1 MKKTLL
7 ACLFLSFKGTL
18 FSALNYTESNLSV
31 AFAYNTTPTIMG
43 ELAAGIDDGYTN
55 PYPIGFN
62 FQFGSVVYTDF
73 IASSNGWMSFNT
85 GVIGSDPANQLAG
98 NATQTANAERP
109 IIAPLWDDLDV
120 SGSGGNVNY
129 KLTGSAPN
137 RVLTV
142 EWKNMMWKNSALG
155 PVISFQVKLY
165 ETSNII
171 DFCYKAESS
180 SVSSGS
186 ASIGL
191 EGPSGTDFY
200 CLTNT
205 TATPG
210 VNHNVSEVTTINARP
225 ATNQV
230 YRWTN
235 NVTPTPIE
243 LLSFT
248 GMNKGSANLLEWS
261 TATETNND
269 FFSIERSADGSS
281 YSTILTTKG
290 AGNSTCVLRYNARD
304 EQPLKGV
311 NYYRLKQ
318 TDYDGKFSYS
328 EVISL
333 QNSVPEL
340 NVSVYPNPGSGE
352 FTLHCTGAYP
362 LQLRIYDQTG
372 KLVEE
377 RTLNNNTGVLL
388 GSGYSP
394 GLYFISC
401 SADGQ
406 PPQVI
411 KVIRN

>member
-1 MKKTLL
+1 MKRTLLL
-7 ACLFLSFKGTL
+7 ACLFLNFEGSL

-62 FQFGSVVYTDF
+62 FQFGSVVYTEF
-73 IASSNGWMSFNT
+73 IASSNGWMSFNL

-98 NATQTANAERP
+98 NATQTANSERP

-120 SGSGGNVNY
+120 SGSGGNANY

-180 SVSSGS
+180 AVSSGS

-191 EGPSGTDFY
+191 EGPSGTDYY

-210 VNHNVSEVTTINARP
+210 VNHNASEVTTISARP

-243 LLSFT
+243 LIYF
-248 GMNKGSANLLEWS
+248 KGAEQGNSNILEWA

-269 FFSIERSADGSS
+269 FFSIERSADGLS
-281 YSTILTTKG
+281 YISILTMEG
-290 AGNSTCVLRYNARD
+290 AGNSSCVLKYRARD
-304 EQPLKGV
+304 EQSLKGV

-328 EVISL
+328 NVVALKNDVVGLDISI
-333 QNSVPEL
+333 
-340 NVSVYPNPGSGE
+340 YPNPASGE
-352 FTLHCTGAYP
+352 FRLHSADDIP
-362 LQLRIYDQTG
+362 IQIKIYDQTG

-377 RTLNNNTGVLL
+377 RTLEDRELL
-388 GSGYSP
+388 FGSDYSP
-394 GLYFISC
+394 GIYFISC
-401 SADGQ
+401 SGGGQ
-406 PPQVI
+406 QTQVLR
-411 KVIRN
+411 VIRN